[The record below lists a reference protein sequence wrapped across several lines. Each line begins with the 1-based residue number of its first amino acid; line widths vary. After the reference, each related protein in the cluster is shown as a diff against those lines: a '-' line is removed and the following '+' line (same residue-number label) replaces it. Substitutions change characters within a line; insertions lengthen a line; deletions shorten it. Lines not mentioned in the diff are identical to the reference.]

1 MTSSLEIA
9 KLAEREAAARVVWA
23 RSLDLP
29 IATWSSIMLSMNDR
43 LSPHPKA
50 EKTKEWRKIGGL
62 LASGAPKLKR
72 GKVVVYFRLPKQA
85 KGVRTVRE
93 VANLAP
99 VIKALVDGLVD
110 AGVFPDDGDAFVIG
124 QDARRLPGVAT
135 DNVEIVITVWA

>member
-1 MTSSLEIA
+1 MTSSLEIS
-9 KLAEREAAARVVWA
+9 KLAKREVDARVAWA
-23 RSLDLP
+23 QSVVLP
-29 IATWSSIMLSMNDR
+29 VATWSSIMLSMNDR

-62 LASGAPKLKR
+62 LARAAPKLKHGR
-72 GKVVVYFRLPKQA
+72 VVVYFRLPKQT

-99 VIKALVDGLVD
+99 VVKALVDGLVD
-110 AGVFPDDGDAFVIG
+110 AGVFPDDGDDFVTG

-135 DNVEIVITVWA
+135 DNVEIVVTVWA